1 MAIGEKCG
9 LKLGQATRDAF
20 GEALAELGHAYPQV
34 VTVDGD
40 VGNSTRTEVFATAFP
55 NRAFNAGI
63 AESNMVSIA
72 GGLAANG
79 KIPVVASF
87 ACFLLCNAYEQ
98 VRMSVAF
105 PGLNVKL
112 VGSHAGIS
120 IGEDGP
126 SQMGIE
132 DVALARSF
140 PGMVV
145 LVPCDGP
152 STKKA
157 TEAMLKHRGPTY
169 LRLGRP
175 KVPVVYTSGCD
186 FEIGKAIT
194 VRAGDDV
201 TVIANGLL
209 VAVALEAAQELAA
222 TGISAR
228 VIDMHTAKPIDEETI
243 VKAARQTGAI
253 VVAEEHLAAGGL
265 GSAVA
270 SVVAQTIPVPMAY
283 VNLGDRYA
291 ESGDPEGL
299 LEKYGLTSSA
309 VVDAVRRVVRR

>member
-1 MAIGEKCG
+1 MAIGDKSG

-20 GEALAELGHAYPQV
+20 GEALKDLGATHPEV

-40 VGNSTRTEVFATAFP
+40 VGNSTRTELFAHAFP
-55 NRAFNAGI
+55 ERSFNVGI
-63 AESNMVSIA
+63 AESNLVGVA

-79 KIPVVASF
+79 KTPIAASF

-98 VRMSVAF
+98 IRMSVAF
-105 PGLNVKL
+105 PAMNVKL

-145 LVPCDGP
+145 IVPCDAP
-152 STKKA
+152 SAKKA
-157 TEAMLKHRGPTY
+157 TEAMLAHRGPTY

-175 KVPVVYTSGCD
+175 KVPVVYTNGCP
-186 FEIGKAIT
+186 FEIGKANT
-194 VRAGDDV
+194 VRDGGDV
-201 TVIANGLL
+201 TVIANGLM
-209 VAVALEAAQELAA
+209 VAVALDAAAELAEA
-222 TGISAR
+222 GLSAR
-228 VIDMHTAKPIDEETI
+228 VLDMHTAKPLDEEAI
-243 VKAARQTGAI
+243 VKAARETGAI

-270 SVVAQTIPVPMAY
+270 MVVGQTIPVPLAY

-291 ESGDPEGL
+291 ESGDADGL
-299 LEKYGLTSSA
+299 LEKYGLTSTAIVEA
-309 VVDAVRRVVRR
+309 VQRVVRR